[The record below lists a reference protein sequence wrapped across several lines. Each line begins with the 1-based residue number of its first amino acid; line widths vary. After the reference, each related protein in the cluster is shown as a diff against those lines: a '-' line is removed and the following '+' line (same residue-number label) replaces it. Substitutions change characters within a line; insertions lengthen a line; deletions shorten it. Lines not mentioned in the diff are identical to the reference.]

1 MAKTPKD
8 YRKMADDKSLPQDVR
23 NQFLDKANDM
33 EKKEYEKS
41 KKKDVNGHKWK
52 GMM

>member
-8 YRKMADDKSLPQDVR
+8 YRRMADDKSLPQDVR
-23 NQFLDKANDM
+23 NQFLDKANEI
-33 EKKEYEKS
+33 EKKDYEKS

-52 GMM
+52 GME